1 MLTIG
6 IEKNGAVAVVRC
18 AGRLVR
24 GEAVRSLQDA
34 VVSVG
39 DVRIIMLDLSA
50 VKMMDAGGLTALVS
64 LHLWAQAQNKQFK
77 VINPSRLVCQ
87 MLSLTHLDSV
97 LEISSLEL
105 MLEVLASRMP
115 SQSESVHAHLAVA
128 C

>member
-24 GEAVRSLQDA
+24 GEAARSLQDA
-34 VVSVG
+34 VSKS
-39 DVRIIMLDLSA
+39 DARIIILDLSA

-115 SQSESVHAHLAVA
+115 SQGESCHAHLAAA

>member
-24 GEAVRSLQDA
+24 GEAVSSLQNTVLESNA
-34 VVSVG
+34 
-39 DVRIIMLDLSA
+39 RIIILDLSA

-77 VINPSRLVCQ
+77 VINPSRIVCQ

-97 LEISSLEL
+97 LEIFDRLENL
-105 MLEVLASRMP
+105 
-115 SQSESVHAHLAVA
+115 
-128 C
+128 

>member
-115 SQSESVHAHLAVA
+115 SQSESIHAHLAVA

>member
-6 IEKNGAVAVVRC
+6 IEKNGAVTVVRC

-34 VVSVG
+34 VVSESNA
-39 DVRIIMLDLSA
+39 RIIMLDLSA

-87 MLSLTHLDSV
+87 ILSLTHLDSV

-115 SQSESVHAHLAVA
+115 SQGESCHAHLAAA

>member
-64 LHLWAQAQNKQFK
+64 LHLWAQAQNKQVK
-77 VINPSRLVCQ
+77 VINPSRLVCL

-115 SQSESVHAHLAVA
+115 SQSESVQAHLAVA